1 MITGGQI
8 RAARTALRWT
18 AMDLAKEANLTQRT
32 IIRLEAC
39 DGIPNSTVKTLTRV
53 KISLESAG
61 IEFIGTPDDGPGI
74 RIYSAP
80 SKT

>member
-53 KISLESAG
+53 KTSLEAAG
-61 IEFIGTPDDGPGI
+61 IEFIGGPEDRPGI
-74 RIYSAP
+74 RIGKP
-80 SKT
+80 RQ